1 VVQDIRN
8 SRYAALQSDRP
19 AGSIARE
26 VKVATSDLNS
36 RWYLM
41 PENSPLLGMTLEQ
54 MDIRQLTGA
63 TLMAIRRPGGGELD
77 YPTSDNTLEQGDRV
91 LLVGSDAE
99 IAAFDELAKGE
110 AVVPSGNN
118 CCQWV
123 RIAATSPLA
132 GQPLSQLQTTFPDLL
147 GVQAVR
153 REGNFLQSPA
163 LTEEIATGDRLLLC
177 GTFTVL
183 RQVQTWLDSE
193 LAA

>member
-26 VKVATSDLNS
+26 VQTATSDLNS
-36 RWYLM
+36 RWYVM
-41 PENSPLLGMTLEQ
+41 PESSPLLGMTLEE

-63 TLMAIRRPGGGELD
+63 TLMAIRRPGGGEID
-77 YPTSDNTLEQGDRV
+77 YPQDDNTLEQGDRV
-91 LLVGSDAE
+91 LLIGSNAE

-123 RIAATSPLA
+123 RITPTSQLA
-132 GQPLSQLQTTFPDLL
+132 NQPLSQLTTAFPDLI

-153 REGNFLQSPA
+153 REGNFLRSPE
-163 LTEEIATGDRLLLC
+163 LTEEIAAGDRLLLC
-177 GTFTVL
+177 GPIGVL
-183 RQVQTWLDSE
+183 RRAQTWLDRE
-193 LAA
+193 LVV